1 MSGPLP
7 VLEMQLLSRVDRA
20 ALKKILGSFFIVAAL
35 AGTGWGVAQ
44 APPPLLA
51 QQGKTVLLS
60 LEDALRIGSGES
72 EAVWVAEAGALRSV
86 GTEIVSRS
94 GFYPQVSGSAAYTRT
109 LRSQYDGIFNTSGTQ
124 GTGLQNLPFGQK
136 NQYTLGLT
144 LSQFIFDGGQTLTR
158 LRAAEARRRSSEVN
172 VDSARA
178 ESLLDV
184 TSSYFD
190 ALLADRLVE
199 IAEASLAQQEE
210 ILRQTDVAFKVGDK
224 SEFEQ
229 LQARVSRDN
238 QVPTVLQNRSRRQEA
253 YLRLKQLLN
262 VPLADEVRLTTG
274 LDDLPARFANVS
286 DLTTDARAPV
296 RQAEEEVAAN
306 QNLLQGAKA
315 ERWPS
320 ISFGSRYSPVA
331 YPAGDSLPTYGD
343 FRYDWTVTLSLSIP
357 LLTGGRLAGDE
368 LVARGNLSE
377 AKARLKQSRE
387 AAEIDVRT
395 SQLDLSDAQGILK
408 SDESTVEQ
416 AKRGYEIAQLRFHE
430 GLSSQIELQ
439 NARLLFEQ
447 AEVNRSQALRNV
459 QVARARLALIRDLPL
474 TGAGSQATAQASGAS
489 TGSSGGAT
497 TAMPAT
503 QSNQMTGAPSTGSAG
518 ATGAPGTVP
527 GQPPG
532 SGGTVP

>member
-1 MSGPLP
+1 L
-7 VLEMQLLSRVDRA
+7 R
-20 ALKKILGSFFIVAAL
+20 KILGSFFIVAAL
-35 AGTGWGVAQ
+35 AGTGWSVAQTQTPPPPPLAQ
-44 APPPLLA
+44 APA
-51 QQGKTVLLS
+51 GGKTVLLS
-60 LEDALRIGSGES
+60 LEDALRLGSGES
-72 EAVWVAEAGALRSV
+72 ETVWVAEAGAMRSI
-86 GTEIVSRS
+86 GSEIVSRS

-109 LRSQYDGIFNTSGTQ
+109 LRSQYDGLFTSTGGQ
-124 GTGLQNLPFGQK
+124 GNALSQLPFGQK
-136 NQYTLGLT
+136 NQYTLGLN
-144 LSQFIFDGGQTLTR
+144 LSQFIFDGGQTLAR
-158 LRAAEARRRSSEVN
+158 LRAAEARRRSAEIN

-238 QVPTVLQNRSRRQEA
+238 QVPTVLQNRSRRLEA

-262 VPLADEVRLTTG
+262 VPLDDEVRLTTA
-274 LDDLPARFANVS
+274 LDDLPARFATPS
-286 DLTTDARAPV
+286 DFTSDARAPV
-296 RQAEEEVAAN
+296 RQAEEEVTAN
-306 QNLLQGAKA
+306 QHLLQGAKA

-320 ISFGSRYSPVA
+320 ISLGSRYSPVA
-331 YPAGDSLPTYGD
+331 YPAGDSLPAYGD

-377 AKARLKQSRE
+377 AKARLKQTRE
-387 AAEIDVRT
+387 AAELDVRT
-395 SQLDLSDAQGILK
+395 SQLDLGDAQAILK

-416 AKRGYEIAQLRFHE
+416 AKRGYEIAQLRYRE

-439 NARLLFEQ
+439 NSRLLFEQ
-447 AEVNRSQALRNV
+447 AVVNRSQALRNV

-474 TGAGSQATAQASGAS
+474 TAAGSQATAQVSGAS
-489 TGSSGGAT
+489 TGPAAGGA
-497 TAMPAT
+497 PAQT
-503 QSNQMTGAPSTGSAG
+503 SQPSSTPSTPGTG
-518 ATGAPGTVP
+518 TATPGTTTPGTTVP
-527 GQPPG
+527 GQQPPG
-532 SGGTVP
+532 AGGTSP

>member
-1 MSGPLP
+1 
-7 VLEMQLLSRVDRA
+7 MQLLSQVDRA
-20 ALKKILGSFFIVAAL
+20 ALRKIFGSFFIVAVL
-35 AGTGWGVAQ
+35 AGTGRSVAQTPPLPLAQ
-44 APPPLLA
+44 APVG
-51 QQGKTVLLS
+51 GKTVLLS
-60 LEDALRIGSGES
+60 LDDALRLGSGES
-72 EAVWVAEAGALRSV
+72 ETVWVAEAGAMRSI
-86 GTEIVSRS
+86 GSEIISRS
-94 GFYPQVSGSAAYTRT
+94 GFFPQVTGSADYTRT
-109 LRSQYDGIFNTSGTQ
+109 IRSQYDGIFNTSGTTGTGGSQ
-124 GTGLQNLPFGQK
+124 GSGLQNLPFGQK
-136 NQYTLGLT
+136 NQYTLGLN
-144 LSQFIFDGGQTLTR
+144 LSQFIFDGGQTLSR
-158 LRAAEARRRSSEVN
+158 LHAAQARRRSSEIS

-178 ESLLDV
+178 ETLLDV

-238 QVPTVLQNRSRRQEA
+238 QVPTVLQNRSRRLEA

-262 VPLADEVRLTTG
+262 VPLTDEVRLTTT

-286 DLTTDARAPV
+286 DLATDVRAPV
-296 RQAEEEVAAN
+296 RQAEEEVTAN
-306 QNLLQGAKA
+306 QSLLSGAKA

-320 ISFGSRYSPVA
+320 VSLGSRYSPVA

-377 AKARLKQSRE
+377 AKARLKQTRE
-387 AAEIDVRT
+387 AADLDVRT
-395 SQLDLSDAQGILK
+395 SQLDLGDAQAILK

-416 AKRGYEIAQLRFHE
+416 AKRGYEIAQLRYRE

-439 NARLLFEQ
+439 SSRLLFEQ
-447 AEVNRSQALRNV
+447 AVVNRSQALRNV

-474 TGAGSQATAQASGAS
+474 TTAGSQATAQVSGAS
-489 TGSSGGAT
+489 TGSAT
-497 TAMPAT
+497 SAVTTSTT
-503 QSNQMTGAPSTGSAG
+503 QSSP
-518 ATGAPGTVP
+518 ATGAPTTGAPGATVTAP

-532 SGGTVP
+532 AGGTLP